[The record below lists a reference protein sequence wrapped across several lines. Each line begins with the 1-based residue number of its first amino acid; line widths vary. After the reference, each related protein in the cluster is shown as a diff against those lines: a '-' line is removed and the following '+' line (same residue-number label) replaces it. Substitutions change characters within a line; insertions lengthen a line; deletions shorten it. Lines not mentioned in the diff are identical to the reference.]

1 MMLKIVTVINW
12 IVIAVLG
19 YLVLL
24 ETLTPTKGGDAAGR
38 GMGQAIYY
46 LAIIAL
52 VVLVIL
58 NLLPYKQTKYA
69 AFILILL
76 PFALIKLDTVWIKV
90 KNRMNQKPPGY
101 NQDGTPW
108 FKDEQKQRM
117 ALAIAN
123 GEVEKLKR
131 MLQEPPPGL
140 HTAGEEEATL
150 LEVAVSEA
158 TYTSY
163 REQEKV
169 ECVRLLFAAGARI
182 NRRDTLQNPIHYAAA
197 TTGNAELVNL
207 LLDHGADPNARD
219 VHFKRPAMFEAITA
233 YKQPL
238 ETVRAL
244 LDAGADPNTVYIDVD
259 KTPCSA
265 LVHAA
270 KNYRWSICLLLIEKG
285 ADIRY
290 QMPDGTSLKT
300 MVDQADQY
308 YQGDGYSTREDFER
322 VKKIAQ

>member
-1 MMLKIVTVINW
+1 MLKIVSVINW
-12 IVIAVLG
+12 IVIAVLA
-19 YLVLL
+19 YLVIM

-69 AFILILL
+69 AFALILL
-76 PFALIKLDTVWIKV
+76 PFALIKLDTVWTKV
-90 KNRMNQKPPGY
+90 KYRMNQKPPGY

-123 GEVEKLKR
+123 GEVEKLKKL
-131 MLQEPPPGL
+131 LQEPLPGL
-140 HTAGEEEATL
+140 HAAGQEEATL

-197 TTGNAELVNL
+197 TTGNAELVKL
-207 LLDHGADPNARD
+207 LLEQGADPNARD
-219 VHFKRPAMFEAITA
+219 VHFKRPVLFEAITA

-238 ETVRAL
+238 ETVRVL
-244 LDAGADPNTVYIDVD
+244 LEAGADPNTIYTDVD

-300 MVDQADQY
+300 MVEQADQY